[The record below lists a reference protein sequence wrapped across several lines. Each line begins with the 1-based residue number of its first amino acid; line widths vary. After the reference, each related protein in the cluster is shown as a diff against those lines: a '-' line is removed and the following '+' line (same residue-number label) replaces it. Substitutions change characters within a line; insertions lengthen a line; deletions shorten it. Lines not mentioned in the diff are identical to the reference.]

1 MGRSGSGN
9 GNRGGVGDTA
19 TVTEAQMNKKEIHQI
34 LAALPFVLPRGV
46 AGWRGGGGGGT
57 GSGLSAR
64 ASKKRREKERG
75 RDTAMTVEGEE
86 VGRGGGGEGG
96 EYCWKQLAKQFN
108 DEWWSIANFLES
120 VGQGGVQAGWAT
132 MRPRTHWGICTWL
145 VSQLSSA
152 EARGGGLRQRFSI
165 ENQFITM

>member
-1 MGRSGSGN
+1 MGI
-9 GNRGGVGDTA
+9 GVGWGILRLWLRPKWI
-19 TVTEAQMNKKEIHQI
+19 KKKFIKFWQRCPLFCQGVW
-34 LAALPFVLPRGV
+34 LA
-46 AGWRGGGGGGT
+46 
-57 GSGLSAR
+57 
-64 ASKKRREKERG
+64 
-75 RDTAMTVEGEE
+75 EE
-86 VGRGGGGEGG
+86 GGEGVGQEAACQHAQVKSAEKKKEAETLRWRWRGRRLAGGGVEVG

-132 MRPRTHWGICTWL
+132 MRPGTHWGICTWL